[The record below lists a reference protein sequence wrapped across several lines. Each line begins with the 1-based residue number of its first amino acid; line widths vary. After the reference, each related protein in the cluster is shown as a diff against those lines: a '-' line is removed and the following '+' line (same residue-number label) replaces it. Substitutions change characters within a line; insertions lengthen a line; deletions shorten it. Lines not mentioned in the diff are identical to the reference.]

1 MAITNRILS
10 PWRSTIRWWWLGLA
24 LLLCSLNSQAQS
36 LNELT
41 QQAGQGDANAQLELA
56 KRYFNGIGLP
66 RDYRQAFAWLKLSAA
81 QGQIDAQYYLGWMY
95 AHGKGF
101 EKDPKQAFYWV
112 QLAAQQND
120 GQAQYL
126 LAQFY
131 DSGFGVEQSAIQA
144 HAWYQK
150 ACTHRVHL
158 ACLKVKSKPHV
169 LD

>member
-1 MAITNRILS
+1 MVITNRMLS
-10 PWRSTIRWWWLGLA
+10 PWRSVIRWFWLGLA
-24 LLLCSLNSQAQS
+24 LLLYSLNSQAQP

-41 QQAGQGDANAQLELA
+41 QQAEQGDASAQLELA

-66 RDYRQAFAWLKLSAA
+66 RDYQQAFAWLKLSAA

-158 ACLKVKSKPHV
+158 ACLKVKSKQQ
-169 LD
+169 